1 MMEFLSF
8 VLFVFGVLQIIL
20 FFKLW
25 GMTNDVRLLRK
36 HFIDENQVNINSDAV
51 NSDVQYQNG
60 NTIYCKSL
68 KEEGVIKGYDGEK
81 YTVEFSDGGSAEI
94 YPCDITPITLKS
106 TISVGDRVIYTP
118 MGAKCVVVAY
128 DKLSDK
134 YKLKADN
141 GTTFNAEKEDIEKN

>member
-8 VLFVFGVLQIIL
+8 VLFVFGILQIIL

-36 HFIDENQVNINSDAV
+36 HFIDECQVKINSDAI
-51 NSDVQYQNG
+51 NSDAQYQNG

-94 YPCDITPITLKS
+94 YPCDITPKS
-106 TISVGDRVIYTP
+106 TISVGDHVVYTP
-118 MGAKCVVVAY
+118 MGAKCVVVSY
-128 DKLSDK
+128 DKLSGK

-141 GTTFNAEKEDIEKN
+141 GTTFNAGKEDIEKS

>member
-36 HFIDENQVNINSDAV
+36 HFIDECQVKITDESQVTITDDA
-51 NSDVQYQNG
+51 QYKIG
-60 NTIYCKSL
+60 ETVFCISL
-68 KEEGVIKGYDGEK
+68 NENGVIKGYDGKK

-94 YPCDITPITLKS
+94 YPRDISSKS
-106 TISVGDRVIYTP
+106 TISVGDHVVYTP

-128 DKLSDK
+128 DKLSGK
-134 YKLKADN
+134 YKLEADN
-141 GTTFNAEKEDIEKN
+141 GTTFNAGKEDIEKS

>member
-8 VLFVFGVLQIIL
+8 VLFVFGILQIIL

-36 HFIDENQVNINSDAV
+36 HFIDENQIKINSDAI
-51 NSDVQYQNG
+51 NSDAQYQNG

-94 YPCDITPITLKS
+94 YPRDITPKS
-106 TISVGDRVIYTP
+106 TISVGDHVVYTP
-118 MGAKCVVVAY
+118 MGAKCVVVSY
-128 DKLSDK
+128 DKLSGK

-141 GTTFNAEKEDIEKN
+141 GTTFNAGKEDIEKS